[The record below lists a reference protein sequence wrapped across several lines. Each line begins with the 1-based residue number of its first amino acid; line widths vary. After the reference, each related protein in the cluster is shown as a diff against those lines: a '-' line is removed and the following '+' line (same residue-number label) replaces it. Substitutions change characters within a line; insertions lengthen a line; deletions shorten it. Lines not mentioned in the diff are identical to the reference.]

1 MIIMSSD
8 NKNTGSDNKKKSTAN
23 RKAEDGTFRSKN
35 VKHDP
40 RSESSRAVFGL
51 RGDKKE
57 RQPNAGRDYEE
68 Q

>member
-1 MIIMSSD
+1 MSSD

-23 RKAEDGTFRSKN
+23 RKDGDGTFRSKN

-40 RSESSRAVFGL
+40 QAESARAVFGL
-51 RGDKKE
+51 RGDEKKQ
-57 RQPNAGRDYEE
+57 RQNAGRDYEK